1 QHALWEDNIS
11 VLIDGLGILDPWA
24 QMLVALG
31 ALLAVSA
38 SGNWIAKGVL
48 LRVLTMMLA
57 RTTHEAERDAFLRV
71 VRRLANLVPATII
84 QLGIGAVPH
93 LPPMAVMLTRNVTT
107 GFVILTISLAISAAL
122 DWVEAL
128 YGRRP

>member
-1 QHALWEDNIS
+1 
-11 VLIDGLGILDPWA
+11 
-24 QMLVALG
+24 MLVALG

-38 SGNWIAKGVL
+38 IGNWIAKGVL

-107 GFVILTISLAISAAL
+107 GFVILRSEERR
-122 DWVEAL
+122 VGKE
-128 YGRRP
+128 GRSRWAPQR